1 MRKHTI
7 PTTSIRS
14 YRDLKVWQMGMDLV
28 VDRYQH
34 TSGFPP
40 DERFSL
46 TQQIRR
52 AAVSVPSNIAEG
64 HGRTHLGEY
73 LYHLSIANGSLME
86 LETQIIIARRLG
98 FLAQQGFDR
107 LLSLTAELGRML
119 TGLRQK
125 LARLDRRH
133 KLRPET

>member
-1 MRKHTI
+1 MEST
-7 PTTSIRS
+7 PFQSTSIRS
-14 YRDLKVWQMGMDLV
+14 YRDLKVWQMSIDLV
-28 VDRYQH
+28 VECYH
-34 TSGFPP
+34 LTSGFPR

-52 AAVSVPSNIAEG
+52 AVVSVPSNIAEG

-98 FLAQQGFDR
+98 FLAQQGYNR
-107 LLSLTAELGRML
+107 LLSVTAELGRML

-133 KLRPET
+133 KLKT

>member
-1 MRKHTI
+1 MEST
-7 PTTSIRS
+7 PLQSTSIRS
-14 YRDLKVWQMGMDLV
+14 YRDLKVWQMGIDLV
-28 VDRYQH
+28 VECYQL
-34 TSGFPP
+34 TSRFPR

-52 AAVSVPSNIAEG
+52 AVVSVPSNIAEG

-86 LETQIIIARRLG
+86 LETQIIIAQRLG
-98 FLAQQGFDR
+98 FLALQGCNR

-133 KLRPET
+133 KLKPET

>member
-1 MRKHTI
+1 MKNT
-7 PTTSIRS
+7 PFQSTSIRS
-14 YRDLKVWQMGMDLV
+14 YRDLRVWQVGMELV
-28 VDRYQH
+28 VDCYQQ

-52 AAVSVPSNIAEG
+52 AVVSVPSNIAEG

-86 LETQIIIARRLG
+86 LETQIIIAQRLG
-98 FLAQQGFDR
+98 FLAQQGCDH
-107 LLSLTAELGRML
+107 LLALTAELGRML

-133 KLRPET
+133 RLKT